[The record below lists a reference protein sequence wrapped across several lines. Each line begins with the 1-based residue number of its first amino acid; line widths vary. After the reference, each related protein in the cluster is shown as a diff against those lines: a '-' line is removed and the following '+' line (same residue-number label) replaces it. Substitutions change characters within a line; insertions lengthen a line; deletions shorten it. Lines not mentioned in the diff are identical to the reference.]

1 MAPEGK
7 VLARETDAQ
16 YSTRTRAQAAVIGFR
31 RLMTKFRTGLHFAA
45 VVVALILAHP
55 TDLTN
60 VWGLGPILAGL
71 VLRTWALGHLR
82 RDTELCASGPYAYVR
97 HPLYLGSFII
107 LMGYCIMANNLYLVA
122 AAAIVTT
129 GIYALTVRIEEQSLA
144 AAFPEQYESYRQAVP
159 ALLPRFTPSPAA
171 VATPTMVVAPPPS
184 SQKFSWQLACKNQV
198 VLMWVTVLLVAML
211 FEVKEDILEYLFGIE
226 YSIIWPL

>member
-45 VVVALILAHP
+45 VVIALILAHP

-71 VLRTWALGHLR
+71 ALRTWALGHLR
-82 RDTELCASGPYAYVR
+82 RNTKLCTSGPYAYVR

-122 AAAIVTT
+122 AAAIVTA

-144 AAFPEQYESYRQAVP
+144 AAFPEQYEAYRQAVP
-159 ALLPRFTPSPAA
+159 ALFPRFTPYAA
-171 VATPTMVVAPPPS
+171 S
-184 SQKFSWQLACKNQV
+184 GRKFSWHLARNNQV

-226 YSIIWPL
+226 YSIIWPLWH